1 MEDSWLAGIGN
12 CIELRN
18 AFAHGLALTYA
29 SSVRDLHGFGHRLRA
44 KDHFNHALVPFLG
57 PWIYSCDAREE
68 EQHRFGKDPV
78 VAGPDSFFG
87 FPNAVSSNGQ
97 EALDP
102 DVLDDAEYTFLDAEE
117 FFNGFS

>member
-1 MEDSWLAGIGN
+1 MGSWLAGIGN
-12 CIELRN
+12 GIELRD
-18 AFAHGLALTYA
+18 ALAHGLALPYA
-29 SSVRDLHGFGHRLRA
+29 SSICDLHSFSHRLRP

-57 PWIYSCDAREE
+57 PWICGCDAREE

-78 VAGPDSFFG
+78 MAGADSLLG
-87 FPNAVSSNGQ
+87 FPNAVSSSSK

-102 DVLDDAEYTFLDAEE
+102 DVFDDAKHPFLDAEE